1 MSNLPAADA
10 AANATASEPGGDCV
24 LAIVDDLNRQL
35 ARWLDQHHTIHAR
48 TCGAATELAFDADVS
63 GLDKA
68 DRARL
73 RRLLVAQGF
82 SVAPGIMTYADSSAG
97 EQELFA
103 IYRAIPGA
111 TVAALD
117 ANRGDE
123 GEQQEQDTD
132 CCFCEASVAP
142 DFVKFPTC
150 EHVMCYDCYSREEQS
165 HDNRSDFGC
174 FRCDERFSIH
184 DVRHLDD
191 SAYNDAQPPP
201 SKRQRTDA
209 TTASE

>member
-1 MSNLPAADA
+1 MSAPAPAPA
-10 AANATASEPGGDCV
+10 PVPAPASEGGDRV

-35 ARWLDQHHTIHAR
+35 ARWLDQHRDRAR
-48 TCGAATELAFDADVS
+48 TCGTATELAFDADVS

-73 RRLLVAQGF
+73 RQLLAAQGF
-82 SVAPGIMTYADSSAG
+82 SVMPGIMTYADSGAV

-103 IYRAIPGA
+103 IYRTIPA
-111 TVAALD
+111 TSKREKD
-117 ANRGDE
+117 
-123 GEQQEQDTD
+123 EQQEEQDAD

-150 EHVMCYDCYSREEQS
+150 EHVMCYDCYSREEQT
-165 HDNRSDFGC
+165 HDHRSDFGC

-184 DVRHLDD
+184 DVRHLDG
-191 SAYNDAQPPP
+191 SAYDDAQPPP

-209 TTASE
+209 AVEASE